1 MDKLTTYTFSLMS
14 TNVISD
20 DLDGFLDT
28 LKHVLESHTLRD
40 GETRTITIKAEKRY
54 TEKDMESFGEFE
66 D

>member
-1 MDKLTTYTFSLMS
+1 MS